1 MGVMRSP
8 LFSIDPAMFE
18 PIQFMLRLTR
28 DVDRKVF
35 IPQKK
40 WLYSML
46 ILTSQKSSLKADDA
60 SPKKGTIFEYLPN

>member
-1 MGVMRSP
+1 
-8 LFSIDPAMFE
+8 MFE

-28 DVDRKVF
+28 DVDREVF

-60 SPKKGTIFEYLPN
+60 SQKRMDNF

>member
-1 MGVMRSP
+1 
-8 LFSIDPAMFE
+8 
-18 PIQFMLRLTR
+18 MLRLTR